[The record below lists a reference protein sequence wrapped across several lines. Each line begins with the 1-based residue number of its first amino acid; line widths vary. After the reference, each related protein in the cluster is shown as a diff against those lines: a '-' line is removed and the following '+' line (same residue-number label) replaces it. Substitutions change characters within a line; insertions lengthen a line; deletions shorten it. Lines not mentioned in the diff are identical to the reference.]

1 MSDQIASITLRADV
15 SDLKTASNELDKLGE
30 AAAGAVGKA
39 DDLNSVFRAG
49 AESAKQGSEGLKE
62 QQNALKG
69 LLENIDPVTKALNRL
84 DEQQAALSG
93 FQVKGFLGT
102 EEFQH
107 YQQILDETRLKLTD
121 TGEAA
126 AKAKQELDVAREI
139 ERQAASLDKL
149 VASIDPVLGKLKS
162 LDSQYVELEEHFSA
176 GRLSG
181 EQFAHLSGIL
191 LQAEQRLTDTG
202 EAAAKAQAELAATQA
217 AEKQSAALKGLL
229 GSIDPTIRAF
239 NALDEQYAQLSAHFE
254 AGRINSAQFEHF
266 NSILNQTRERLS
278 GVADVLPE
286 ALSRQELAARRAG
299 ISVGQYS
306 AAMRTLPA
314 QFTDIA
320 TQLAG
325 GQSPFLILLQQGGQI
340 KDQFGGVKGA
350 LTGVGDYL
358 RTLVGFINPVTIGIG
373 GLVVGLGAMS
383 VAWYKGSQEASEF
396 NKQLILT
403 GNYSASSASQLS
415 DMAQKIGGSSGKVAA
430 AARTLAEVVGAGT
443 FKTEQLETVTRA
455 ALAMQEATGQSVDT
469 TIKNFQKLYASPTK
483 AAEDLNSTLHFL
495 TSSQYDYISALE
507 RRGDKEGAAEAAA
520 KAYSQAEQKRSQQ
533 ILDNMGYIEKAAKA
547 TGDAIKGMWDSLLD
561 IGRPEAPADM
571 LKKMQTQLAEY
582 EKALLPERQRMGYG
596 YSYDTSSSDQEYD
609 SRRKAQLSAIATL
622 KEQISLK
629 QKEVSTQKEINDSE
643 KQAADA
649 DNKRTNALIYRNR
662 ILEQSAT
669 WQEKRSKALSELWKN
684 VAVSP
689 GDWSSAQR
697 QQAVDAINK
706 QFHPDKTPKTPAVKV
721 SAGDRSTDT
730 YNAETLALQAQLK
743 TLQDHRDINDVIS
756 QQRKQQWELISK
768 ITILESTANDP
779 KGRALTLDEKSLL
792 ANKEKLLTQA
802 DINAGLGDQI
812 AKQQKLNTL
821 ADQATKFA
829 QQQAAKQAEIDA
841 AAKGTSTREAER
853 AATRLRLSETYAF
866 NPDAQK
872 KVLAQQ
878 EETYRKEDEL
888 RSNWQAGAK
897 RGWADYADSAT
908 NTFEA
913 MRNVA
918 GSAFSGL
925 SDMLTDLVTTGI
937 ASFNDFTRS
946 MLKMI
951 VQVTNQLLVAYAVQA
966 AMGWI
971 SGGAGGNTPGGAYAS
986 AANSGV
992 SLFDSGG
999 YTGAGGK
1006 YEPAGIVH
1014 KDEFVFTKEATR
1026 RIGVDNLYRLM
1037 NNGNLGRYASGGLV
1051 GGNQAGAADSGVP
1064 IISVSFGDIN
1074 IGSGGQANTGGSA
1087 NAAAIGRQ
1095 LNDAMID
1102 TINTQVRKPGTPLW
1116 NAVRGKY

>member
-1 MSDQIASITLRADV
+1 MTDQIASITLRADV
-15 SDLKTASNELDKLGE
+15 SDLKTASNELDKLGQ
-30 AAAGAVGKA
+30 AAAGAVDKA

-84 DEQQAALSG
+84 DEQQESLRK
-93 FQVKGFLGT
+93 FQAKGFLDT
-102 EEFQH
+102 DTFQA
-107 YQQILDETRLKLTD
+107 YNKILDDTRLKLTD

-126 AKAKQELDVAREI
+126 AR
-139 ERQAASLDKL
+139 
-149 VASIDPVLGKLKS
+149 
-162 LDSQYVELEEHFSA
+162 
-176 GRLSG
+176 
-181 EQFAHLSGIL
+181 
-191 LQAEQRLTDTG
+191 
-202 EAAAKAQAELAATQA
+202 AQAELAATQA
-217 AEKQSAALKGLL
+217 AEKQSAALKNLL

-239 NALDEQYAQLSAHFE
+239 NSLDEQHAQLVAHFE
-254 AGRINSAQFEHF
+254 AGRINGAQFEHF
-266 NSILNQTRERLS
+266 NTILNQTRERLS

-286 ALSRQELAARRAG
+286 ALSRQEAAARRAG

-358 RTLVGFINPVTIGIG
+358 RTLIGFINPVTVGIG
-373 GLVVGLGAMS
+373 GLVVGLGAMA

-443 FKTEQLETVTRA
+443 FKTEQLETVTKA

-520 KAYSQAEQKRSQQ
+520 KAYSLAEQKRSQQ

-609 SRRKAQLSAIATL
+609 SRRKAQLAAIATL

-629 QKEVSTQKEINDSE
+629 QKEVSTQKEINESE

-684 VAVSP
+684 VAASP
-689 GDWSSAQR
+689 GDWSAAQR

-706 QFHPDKTPKTPAVKV
+706 QFHPDKTPKSPTVKV
-721 SAGDRSTDT
+721 DAGDRTIENYQAQSRTLT
-730 YNAETLALQAQLK
+730 QTLETLRQTGDTQVRNTEL
-743 TLQDHRDINDVIS
+743 S
-756 QQRKQQWELISK
+756 KQQSRFAELDEAAK
-768 ITILESTANDP
+768 T
-779 KGRALTLDEKSLL
+779 RALTTQEKSLL
-792 ANKEKLLTQA
+792 SSREAILNAAKIVDQKNKEVEA
-802 DINAGLGDQI
+802 
-812 AKQQKLNTL
+812 QQKINGL
-821 ADQATKFA
+821 AQQATKFA
-829 QQQAAKQAEIDA
+829 EQQAAKRQEIDA

-853 AATRLRLSETYAF
+853 AATRQRLSETYAF

-918 GSAFSGL
+918 GSTFSGL
-925 SDMLTDLVTTGI
+925 SDMLTSLVTTGT
-937 ASFNDFTRS
+937 ASLKEFTKS

-951 VQVTNQLLVAYAVQA
+951 AEVTNRLLVAYAVQA

-971 SGGAGGNTPGGAYAS
+971 SGGIGGGSTPGGSY
-986 AANSGV
+986 
-992 SLFDSGG
+992 
-999 YTGAGGK
+999 
-1006 YEPAGIVH
+1006 
-1014 KDEFVFTKEATR
+1014 
-1026 RIGVDNLYRLM
+1026 
-1037 NNGNLGRYASGGLV
+1037 
-1051 GGNQAGAADSGVP
+1051 
-1064 IISVSFGDIN
+1064 
-1074 IGSGGQANTGGSA
+1074 A
-1087 NAAAIGRQ
+1087 NAAAGVTFNAKGGVYDSPGLSKYVNGVYDTPQYFTFQGASKFAKGGVFAEAGEEAIMPLTRDSAGRLGVRADGAGGSGHQ
-1095 LNDAMID
+1095 INVDIYVDNKGNATANTSGGGDAAARALAERMKQYVQEGI
-1102 TINTQVRKPGTPLW
+1102 IR
-1116 NAVRGKY
+1116 AVRDDGAIGGRFVKK

>member
-1 MSDQIASITLRADV
+1 MTDQIASITLRADV

-49 AESAKQGSEGLKE
+49 AESAKQGSEGIKE
-62 QQNALKG
+62 QQMALKG
-69 LLENIDPVTKALNRL
+69 LLENIDPVNKALNRL
-84 DEQQAALSG
+84 DEQQAALRN
-93 FQVKGFLGT
+93 FQTKGFLDT
-102 EEFQH
+102 DDFQH
-107 YQQILDETRLKLTD
+107 YNKILDDTRLKLTD

-126 AKAKQELDVAREI
+126 AR
-139 ERQAASLDKL
+139 
-149 VASIDPVLGKLKS
+149 
-162 LDSQYVELEEHFSA
+162 
-176 GRLSG
+176 
-181 EQFAHLSGIL
+181 
-191 LQAEQRLTDTG
+191 
-202 EAAAKAQAELAATQA
+202 AQAELAATQA
-217 AEKQSAALKGLL
+217 AEKQSAALKNLL

-239 NALDEQYAQLSAHFE
+239 NSLDEQHAQLVAHFE
-254 AGRINSAQFEHF
+254 AGRINGAQFEHF
-266 NSILNQTRERLS
+266 NTILNQTRERLS

-286 ALSRQELAARRAG
+286 ALSRQEAAARRAG

-358 RTLVGFINPVTIGIG
+358 RTLIGFINPVTVGIG
-373 GLVVGLGAMS
+373 GLVVGLGAMA

-455 ALAMQEATGQSVDT
+455 ALAMQEATGQSVDS

-520 KAYSQAEQKRSQQ
+520 KAYSEAEQKRSQQ
-533 ILDNMGYIEKAAKA
+533 ILDNMGFIEKAAKA

-571 LKKMQTQLAEY
+571 LKKMQAQLAEY

-609 SRRKAQLSAIATL
+609 SRRKAQLAAIASL
-622 KEQISLK
+622 KEQIGLK
-629 QKEVSTQKEINDSE
+629 QKEVSTQKEINESE

-649 DNKRTNALIYRNR
+649 DNKRTDALIYRNR

-669 WQEKRSKALSELWKN
+669 WQEKRTKALSELWKN
-684 VAVSP
+684 VALAP
-689 GDWSSAQR
+689 DKWSEQQR

-706 QFHPDKTPKTPAVKV
+706 QFHPNKTPKTPAVKV

-743 TLQDHRDINDVIS
+743 TLQEHRDINDVIS

-768 ITILESTANDP
+768 ISILEATANDP
-779 KGRALTLDEKSLL
+779 KGRALTIDEKSLL
-792 ANKEKLLTQA
+792 ANKDKLLAQA
-802 DINAGLGDQI
+802 DINAALGDQI
-812 AKQQKLNTL
+812 ARQQKLNSL

-841 AAKGTSTREAER
+841 AAAGTSTREAER
-853 AATRLRLSETYAF
+853 AATRQRLSETYAF

-918 GSAFSGL
+918 GSTFSGL
-925 SDMLTDLVTTGI
+925 SDMLTSLVTTGT
-937 ASFNDFTRS
+937 ASLKEFTKS

-951 VQVTNQLLVAYAVQA
+951 AEVTNRLLVAYAVQA

-971 SGGAGGNTPGGAYAS
+971 SGSAGGNTPGGAYAS

-1074 IGSGGQANTGGSA
+1074 IGSGGQANTGGSE

>member
-1 MSDQIASITLRADV
+1 MTDQIASITLRADV

-49 AESAKQGSEGLKE
+49 AESAKQGSEGIKE
-62 QQNALKG
+62 QQMALKG
-69 LLENIDPVTKALNRL
+69 LLENIDPVNKALNRL
-84 DEQQAALSG
+84 DEQQAALRN
-93 FQVKGFLGT
+93 FQTKGFLDT
-102 EEFQH
+102 DDFQH
-107 YQQILDETRLKLTD
+107 YNKILDDTRLKLTD

-126 AKAKQELDVAREI
+126 AR
-139 ERQAASLDKL
+139 
-149 VASIDPVLGKLKS
+149 
-162 LDSQYVELEEHFSA
+162 
-176 GRLSG
+176 
-181 EQFAHLSGIL
+181 
-191 LQAEQRLTDTG
+191 
-202 EAAAKAQAELAATQA
+202 AQAELAETQA
-217 AEKQSAALKGLL
+217 AEKQSAALKNLL

-239 NALDEQYAQLSAHFE
+239 NSLDEQHAQLVAHFE
-254 AGRINSAQFEHF
+254 AGRINGAQFEHF
-266 NSILNQTRERLS
+266 NTILNQTRERLS

-286 ALSRQELAARRAG
+286 ALSRQEAAARRAG

-358 RTLVGFINPVTIGIG
+358 RTLIGFINPVTVGIG
-373 GLVVGLGAMS
+373 GLVVGLGAMA

-455 ALAMQEATGQSVDT
+455 ALAMQEATGQSVDS

-520 KAYSQAEQKRSQQ
+520 KAYSEAEQKRSQQ
-533 ILDNMGYIEKAAKA
+533 ILDNMGFIEKAAKA

-571 LKKMQTQLAEY
+571 LKKMQAQLAEY

-609 SRRKAQLSAIATL
+609 SRRKAQLAAIASL
-622 KEQISLK
+622 KEQIGLK
-629 QKEVSTQKEINDSE
+629 QKEVSTQKEINESE

-649 DNKRTNALIYRNR
+649 DNKRTDALIYRNR

-669 WQEKRSKALSELWKN
+669 WQEKRTKALSELWKN
-684 VAVSP
+684 VALAP
-689 GDWSSAQR
+689 DKWSEQQR

-706 QFHPDKTPKTPAVKV
+706 QFHPNKTPKTPAVKV

-743 TLQDHRDINDVIS
+743 TLQEHRDINDVIS

-768 ITILESTANDP
+768 ISILEATANDP
-779 KGRALTLDEKSLL
+779 KGRALTIDEKSLL
-792 ANKEKLLTQA
+792 ANKDKLLAQA
-802 DINAGLGDQI
+802 DINAALGDQI
-812 AKQQKLNTL
+812 ARQQKLNSL

-841 AAKGTSTREAER
+841 AAAGTSTREAER
-853 AATRLRLSETYAF
+853 AATRQRLSETYAF

-918 GSAFSGL
+918 GSTFSGL
-925 SDMLTDLVTTGI
+925 SDMLTSLVTTGT
-937 ASFNDFTRS
+937 ASLKEFTKS

-951 VQVTNQLLVAYAVQA
+951 AEVTNRLLVAYAVQA

-971 SGGAGGNTPGGAYAS
+971 SGSAGGNTPGGAYAS

>member
-1 MSDQIASITLRADV
+1 MTDQIASITLRADV
-15 SDLKTASNELDKLGE
+15 SDLKTASNELDKLGQ
-30 AAAGAVGKA
+30 AAAGAVDKA

-84 DEQQAALSG
+84 DEQQESLRK
-93 FQVKGFLGT
+93 FQAKGFLDT
-102 EEFQH
+102 DTFQA
-107 YQQILDETRLKLTD
+107 YNKILDDTRLKLTD

-126 AKAKQELDVAREI
+126 AR
-139 ERQAASLDKL
+139 
-149 VASIDPVLGKLKS
+149 
-162 LDSQYVELEEHFSA
+162 
-176 GRLSG
+176 
-181 EQFAHLSGIL
+181 
-191 LQAEQRLTDTG
+191 
-202 EAAAKAQAELAATQA
+202 AQAELAATQA
-217 AEKQSAALKGLL
+217 AEKQSAALKNLL

-239 NALDEQYAQLSAHFE
+239 NSLDEQHAQLVAHFE
-254 AGRINSAQFEHF
+254 AGRINGAQFEHF
-266 NSILNQTRERLS
+266 NTILNQTRERLS

-286 ALSRQELAARRAG
+286 ALSRQEAAARRAG

-358 RTLVGFINPVTIGIG
+358 RTLIGFINPVTVGIG
-373 GLVVGLGAMS
+373 GLVVGLGAIA
-383 VAWYKGSQEASEF
+383 VAWYKGSQEAGEF

-403 GNYSASSASQLS
+403 GNYSAKSASQLT
-415 DMAQKIGGSSGKVAA
+415 DLAQKIGGSSGKVAA

-443 FKTEQLETVTRA
+443 FKTDQLETVTRA
-455 ALAMQEATGQSVDT
+455 ALAMQEATGQSVDA

-495 TSSQYDYISALE
+495 TSSQYDYISSLE
-507 RRGDKEGAAEAAA
+507 RRGEKEDAAEAAA

-533 ILDNMGYIEKAAKA
+533 ILDNMGLIERAAGSVSKAL
-547 TGDAIKGMWDSLLD
+547 KGMWDELLN
-561 IGRPEAPADM
+561 IGRPDAPNDM
-571 LKKMQTQLAEY
+571 LRKMQAELAER
-582 EKALLPERQRMGYG
+582 EKALLPERQRQGYG
-596 YSYDTSSSDQEYD
+596 YSYDTSSNDQEYD
-609 SRRKAQLSAIATL
+609 ARRKAQLSAISAL
-622 KEQISLK
+622 KAQIGPL
-629 QKEVSTQKEINDSE
+629 Q
-643 KQAADA
+643 QAAQLQEDINA
-649 DNKRTNALIYRNR
+649 SVQKGIEVDNKRTDALIYRNR

-684 VAVSP
+684 VALAP
-689 GDWSSAQR
+689 DKWSAQQR

-706 QFHPDKTPKTPAVKV
+706 QFHPNKTPKTPAVKV

-730 YNAETLALQAQLK
+730 YSAETLALQAQLK
-743 TLQDHRDINDVIS
+743 TLQEHRDINDVIS

-768 ITILESTANDP
+768 ISILEATANDP
-779 KGRALTLDEKSLL
+779 KGRALTIDEKSLL
-792 ANKEKLLTQA
+792 ANKDKLLAQA
-802 DINAGLGDQI
+802 DINAALGDQI
-812 AKQQKLNTL
+812 ARQQKLNAL

-841 AAKGTSTREAER
+841 AAEGTSTREAER
-853 AATRLRLSETYAF
+853 AATRQRLSETYAF

-918 GSAFSGL
+918 GSTFSGL
-925 SDMLTDLVTTGI
+925 SDMLTSLVTTGT
-937 ASFNDFTRS
+937 ASLKEFTKS

-951 VQVTNQLLVAYAVQA
+951 AEVTNRLLVAYAVQA

-971 SGGAGGNTPGGAYAS
+971 SGGSTPGGSY
-986 AANSGV
+986 
-992 SLFDSGG
+992 
-999 YTGAGGK
+999 
-1006 YEPAGIVH
+1006 
-1014 KDEFVFTKEATR
+1014 
-1026 RIGVDNLYRLM
+1026 
-1037 NNGNLGRYASGGLV
+1037 
-1051 GGNQAGAADSGVP
+1051 
-1064 IISVSFGDIN
+1064 
-1074 IGSGGQANTGGSA
+1074 A
-1087 NAAAIGRQ
+1087 NAAAGVTF
-1095 LNDAMID
+1095 NAKGGVY
-1102 TINTQVRKPGTPLW
+1102 NSPGL
-1116 NAVRGKY
+1116 GKYVNGVYDTPQYFTFQGASKFAKGGVFAEAGAEAIMPLTRDSAGRLGVRADGAGGSGHQINVDIYVDNKGNATANTSGGGDAAARALAERMKQYVQEGIIRAIRDDGAIGGNFVKK

>member
-1 MSDQIASITLRADV
+1 MTDQIASITLRADV
-15 SDLKTASNELDKLGE
+15 SDLKTASNELDKLGQ
-30 AAAGAVGKA
+30 AAAGAVDKA

-49 AESAKQGSEGLKE
+49 ADAGKQSAAALWE
-62 QQNALKG
+62 QQKSFKG
-69 LLENIDPVTKALNRL
+69 LLESIDPTL
-84 DEQQAALSG
+84 AALGKLDDQQQKLRSIHS
-93 FQVKGFLGT
+93 KGLLDT
-102 EEFQH
+102 DEFTH
-107 YQQILDETRLKLTD
+107 YQKILDDTRLKLTD

-126 AKAKQELDVAREI
+126 AR
-139 ERQAASLDKL
+139 
-149 VASIDPVLGKLKS
+149 
-162 LDSQYVELEEHFSA
+162 
-176 GRLSG
+176 
-181 EQFAHLSGIL
+181 
-191 LQAEQRLTDTG
+191 
-202 EAAAKAQAELAATQA
+202 AQAELAATQA
-217 AEKQSAALKGLL
+217 AEKQSAALKNLL

-239 NALDEQYAQLSAHFE
+239 NSLDEQHTQLVAHFE
-254 AGRINSAQFEHF
+254 AGRINGAQFEHF

-278 GVADVLPE
+278 NVPDVLPE

-469 TIKNFQKLYASPTK
+469 TIKNFQRLYASPTK

-533 ILDNMGYIEKAAKA
+533 ILDNMGLIERAAGSVSKAL
-547 TGDAIKGMWDSLLD
+547 KGMWDELLN
-561 IGRPEAPADM
+561 IGRPEAPNDM
-571 LKKMQTQLAEY
+571 LRKMQSELAER
-582 EKALLPERQRMGYG
+582 EKALLPERQRQGYG
-596 YSYDTSSSDQEYD
+596 YSYDSNSNDQEYD
-609 SRRKAQLSAIATL
+609 ARRKAQLSAISAL
-622 KEQISLK
+622 KAQIAPL
-629 QKEVSTQKEINDSE
+629 Q
-643 KQAADA
+643 QAAQLQEDINASIQQGTEA

-684 VAVSP
+684 VAASP
-689 GDWSSAQR
+689 DDWSESQR

-721 SAGDRSTDT
+721 SAGDRTLDN

-743 TLQDHRDINDVIS
+743 TLQEHRDINDVIS

-768 ITILESTANDP
+768 FSILEEASKT
-779 KGRALTLDEKSLL
+779 RALSKDEQSLL
-792 ANKEKLLTQA
+792 ATKDRALAQA
-802 DINAGLGDQI
+802 EVNAGLGDQI
-812 AKQQKLNTL
+812 AIQERLNRLQDSSQKYVTQMAEKTSALSDSAGLSNR
-821 ADQATKFA
+821 QA
-829 QQQAAKQAEIDA
+829 Q
-841 AAKGTSTREAER
+841 
-853 AATRLRLSETYAF
+853 RLREEAQLRQGWLNGGGKLEDAGYEKELAALRKYYAEEDKLRGDWKSGAISGW
-866 NPDAQK
+866 NEYLDA
-872 KVLAQQ
+872 
-878 EETYRKEDEL
+878 
-888 RSNWQAGAK
+888 
-897 RGWADYADSAT
+897 AT
-908 NTFEA
+908 NTYDA
-913 MRNVA
+913 VKNVA
-918 GSAFSGL
+918 SSTLTGL
-925 SDMLTDLVTTGI
+925 SDMLTELMTTGK
-937 ASFNDFTRS
+937 ASVKEFGKS

-951 VQVTNQLLVAYAVQA
+951 LDVTNRLMVAYAVQA

-971 SGGAGGNTPGGAYAS
+971 GGGAGSGSTPGGAYAN
-986 AANSGV
+986 AASSVTFNAKGGV
-992 SLFDSGG
+992 YESPGLSKYVNGVYDSPQYFTFQGASKFAKGG
-999 YTGAGGK
+999 
-1006 YEPAGIVH
+1006 
-1014 KDEFVFTKEATR
+1014 VFAE
-1026 RIGVDNLYRLM
+1026 
-1037 NNGNLGRYASGGLV
+1037 
-1051 GGNQAGAADSGVP
+1051 AGAEAIMPLTRDSAGRLGVRAQGGGAVAP
-1064 IISVSFGDIN
+1064 VIN
-1074 IGSGGQANTGGSA
+1074 TTVNVDAGGSA
-1087 NAAAIGRQ
+1087 TAHTSSSGDAMGRALAQEMQNAA
-1095 LNDAMID
+1095 L
-1102 TINTQVRKPGTPLW
+1102 QVVQKHLKPGGMIYNFTK
-1116 NAVRGKY
+1116 GQ

>member
-1 MSDQIASITLRADV
+1 MTDQIASITLRADV
-15 SDLKTASNELDKLGE
+15 SDLKTASNELDKLGQ

-49 AESAKQGSEGLKE
+49 AESAKQGSEGIKE
-62 QQNALKG
+62 QQAALRG
-69 LLENIDPVTKALNRL
+69 LLENIDPVNKALNRL
-84 DEQQAALSG
+84 DEQQAALRN
-93 FQVKGFLGT
+93 FQAKGFLDT
-102 EEFQH
+102 DSFQA
-107 YQQILDETRLKLTD
+107 YSKILDDTRLK
-121 TGEAA
+121 
-126 AKAKQELDVAREI
+126 
-139 ERQAASLDKL
+139 
-149 VASIDPVLGKLKS
+149 
-162 LDSQYVELEEHFSA
+162 
-176 GRLSG
+176 
-181 EQFAHLSGIL
+181 
-191 LQAEQRLTDTG
+191 LTDTG

-217 AEKQSAALKGLL
+217 AEKQSAALKNLL

-239 NALDEQYAQLSAHFE
+239 SALDEQYAQLSAHFE

-266 NSILNQTRERLS
+266 NTILNQTRERLS

-286 ALSRQELAARRAG
+286 ALSRQEAAARRAG

-358 RTLVGFINPVTIGIG
+358 RTLIGFINPVTVGIG
-373 GLVVGLGAMS
+373 GLVVGLGAMA

-455 ALAMQEATGQSVDT
+455 ALAMQEATGQSVDS

-520 KAYSQAEQKRSQQ
+520 KAYSEAEQKRSQQ
-533 ILDNMGYIEKAAKA
+533 ILDNMGFIEKAAKA

-571 LKKMQTQLAEY
+571 LKKMQAQLAEY

-609 SRRKAQLSAIATL
+609 SRRKAQLAAIASL
-622 KEQISLK
+622 KEQIGLK
-629 QKEVSTQKEINDSE
+629 QKEVSTQKEINESE

-649 DNKRTNALIYRNR
+649 DNKRTDALIYRNR

-669 WQEKRSKALSELWKN
+669 WQEKRTKALSELWKN
-684 VAVSP
+684 VALAP
-689 GDWSSAQR
+689 DKWSEQQR

-706 QFHPDKTPKTPAVKV
+706 QFHPNKTPKTPAVKV

-743 TLQDHRDINDVIS
+743 TLQEHRDINDVIS

-768 ITILESTANDP
+768 ISILEATANDP
-779 KGRALTLDEKSLL
+779 KGRALTIDEKSLL
-792 ANKEKLLTQA
+792 ANKDKLLAQA
-802 DINAGLGDQI
+802 DINAALGDQI
-812 AKQQKLNTL
+812 ARQQKLNSL

-841 AAKGTSTREAER
+841 AAAGTSTREAER
-853 AATRLRLSETYAF
+853 AATRQRLSETYAF

-918 GSAFSGL
+918 GSTFSGL
-925 SDMLTDLVTTGI
+925 SDMLTSLVTTGT
-937 ASFNDFTRS
+937 ASLKEFTKS

-951 VQVTNQLLVAYAVQA
+951 AEVTNRLLVAYAVQA

-971 SGGAGGNTPGGAYAS
+971 SGSAGGNTPGGAYAS

>member
-1 MSDQIASITLRADV
+1 MTDQIASITLRADV
-15 SDLKTASNELDKLGE
+15 SDLKTASNELDKLGQ
-30 AAAGAVGKA
+30 AVAGAVDKA

-84 DEQQAALSG
+84 DEQQESLRK
-93 FQVKGFLGT
+93 FQAKGFLDT
-102 EEFQH
+102 DTFQA
-107 YQQILDETRLKLTD
+107 YNKILDDTRLKLTD

-126 AKAKQELDVAREI
+126 AR
-139 ERQAASLDKL
+139 
-149 VASIDPVLGKLKS
+149 
-162 LDSQYVELEEHFSA
+162 
-176 GRLSG
+176 
-181 EQFAHLSGIL
+181 
-191 LQAEQRLTDTG
+191 
-202 EAAAKAQAELAATQA
+202 AQAELAATQA
-217 AEKQSAALKGLL
+217 AEKQSAALKNLL

-239 NALDEQYAQLSAHFE
+239 NSLDEQHAQLVAHFE
-254 AGRINSAQFEHF
+254 AVRINGAQFEHF
-266 NSILNQTRERLS
+266 NSILSQTRERLS
-278 GVADVLPE
+278 GVADALPE
-286 ALSRQELAARRAG
+286 ALSRQEAAARRAG

-358 RTLVGFINPVTIGIG
+358 RTLIGFINPVTVGIG
-373 GLVVGLGAMS
+373 GLVVGLGAIA
-383 VAWYKGSQEASEF
+383 VAWYKGIQEAGEF

-403 GNYSASSASQLS
+403 GNYSAKSASQLT
-415 DMAQKIGGSSGKVAA
+415 DLAQKIGGSSGKVAA

-443 FKTEQLETVTRA
+443 FKTDQLETVTRA
-455 ALAMQEATGQSVDT
+455 ALAMQEATGQSVDA

-495 TSSQYDYISALE
+495 TSSQYDYISSLE
-507 RRGDKEGAAEAAA
+507 RRGEKEDAAEAAA

-533 ILDNMGYIEKAAKA
+533 ILDNMGLIERAAGSVSKAL
-547 TGDAIKGMWDSLLD
+547 KGMWDELLN
-561 IGRPEAPADM
+561 IGRPDAPNDM
-571 LKKMQTQLAEY
+571 LRKMQAELAER
-582 EKALLPERQRMGYG
+582 EKALLPEMQRQGYG
-596 YSYDTSSSDQEYD
+596 YSYDTSSNDQEYD
-609 SRRKAQLSAIATL
+609 ARRKAQLSAISAL
-622 KEQISLK
+622 KAQIGPL
-629 QKEVSTQKEINDSE
+629 Q
-643 KQAADA
+643 QAAQLQEDINVSVQKGIEV
-649 DNKRTNALIYRNR
+649 DNKRTDALIYRNR

-684 VAVSP
+684 VALAP
-689 GDWSSAQR
+689 DKWSDQQR

-706 QFHPDKTPKTPAVKV
+706 QFHPNKTPKTPAVKV
-721 SAGDRSTDT
+721 SAGDRSTET
-730 YNAETLALQAQLK
+730 YSAETLALQAQLK
-743 TLQDHRDINDVIS
+743 TLQEHRDINDVIS

-768 ITILESTANDP
+768 ISILEATANDP
-779 KGRALTLDEKSLL
+779 KGRALTIDEKSLL
-792 ANKEKLLTQA
+792 ANKDKLLAQA
-802 DINAGLGDQI
+802 DINAALGDQI
-812 AKQQKLNTL
+812 ARQQKLNAL

-841 AAKGTSTREAER
+841 AAEGTSTREAER
-853 AATRLRLSETYAF
+853 AATRQRLSETYAF

-918 GSAFSGL
+918 GSTFSGL
-925 SDMLTDLVTTGI
+925 SDMLTSLVTTGT
-937 ASFNDFTRS
+937 ASLKEFTKS

-951 VQVTNQLLVAYAVQA
+951 AEVTNRLLVAYAVQA

-971 SGGAGGNTPGGAYAS
+971 SGGIGGGSTPGGSY
-986 AANSGV
+986 
-992 SLFDSGG
+992 
-999 YTGAGGK
+999 
-1006 YEPAGIVH
+1006 
-1014 KDEFVFTKEATR
+1014 
-1026 RIGVDNLYRLM
+1026 
-1037 NNGNLGRYASGGLV
+1037 
-1051 GGNQAGAADSGVP
+1051 
-1064 IISVSFGDIN
+1064 
-1074 IGSGGQANTGGSA
+1074 A
-1087 NAAAIGRQ
+1087 NAAAGV
-1095 LNDAMID
+1095 
-1102 TINTQVRKPGTPLW
+1102 TF
-1116 NAVRGKY
+1116 NAKGGVYDSPDLGKYVNGVYDTPQYFTFQGASKFAKGGVFAEAGAEAIMPLTRDSAGRLGVRADGAGGSGHQINVDIYVDNKGNATANTSGGGDAAARALAERMKQYVQEGIIRAIRDDGAIGGNFVKK